1 MTHYLILGAVLAVA
15 AAGIWLRRRSSFLG
29 QMMILAG
36 CVGCIACLGWQIR
49 QSLFPPA
56 AREPDRG
63 QAVVAYTLANQVLGE
78 TGIVEG
84 RILLFFPPSRVMDED
99 TVGTY
104 AGTFKRVLR
113 GFPGLDVQV
122 VGLEVPK
129 KAAGMGQIPL
139 AAFRQVASN
148 FPSAVACVSFA
159 GVPADIQSFSSGN
172 GRPAPPF
179 FVFDPWSST
188 NWLAGIK
195 SGVVR
200 CVIVP
205 RPGTHPAPA
214 QAISGEPGEIFER
227 LYLMA
232 TRSNADE
239 VAAKLAGKQ
248 AKLGPPHSIWI
259 VSRTMAM
266 RSTRVMGDSSR

>member
-1 MTHYLILGAVLAVA
+1 MTYYLILGAVLATAVT
-15 AAGIWLRRRSSFLG
+15 GIWVRCKSSFLG

-36 CVGCIACLGWQIR
+36 CVGCVACLGWQIR

-56 AREPDRG
+56 VREPDRG
-63 QAVVAYTLANQVLGE
+63 QAVVAYFLANQVLGE
-78 TGIVEG
+78 ISGVEG
-84 RILLFFPPSRVMDED
+84 RILLFFPPSAVMDEE

-122 VGLEVPK
+122 LSLEIPK
-129 KAAGMGQIPL
+129 KAAGMGQFPL
-139 AAFRQVASN
+139 TAFRQAASN

-159 GVPADIQSFSSGN
+159 GVPADIQSFSPANSQ
-172 GRPAPPF
+172 PAPPI
-179 FVFDPWSST
+179 FVYDPWATT
-188 NWLAGIK
+188 NWLAALK

-200 CVIVP
+200 CAIFP
-205 RPGTHPAPA
+205 QPGTRPGPAET
-214 QAISGEPGEIFER
+214 ISGEPKEVFER

-239 VAAKLAGKQ
+239 IAAKL
-248 AKLGPPHSIWI
+248 
-259 VSRTMAM
+259 
-266 RSTRVMGDSSR
+266 TRK